1 MRRLA
6 VVTLLFALAAP
17 AAFAQ
22 IEITSIT
29 PSSGPSTG
37 GTVVTLKGDFS
48 AWPYYVYFGAVPA
61 VSSERTDNNTIVAV
75 TPPHLPG
82 VAPINVFDYDM
93 VVGTTA
99 TFTFT
104 GEVPEEHYERILVPL
119 LTPPV
124 FGAFGSEFHTD
135 LRLTSKNP
143 SRTLRLFG
151 LRPPCGDTAPIP
163 NPICSWDPANDV
175 MYVSPGSDLG
185 PEGID
190 YFGEPGRFIYL
201 SKTDAASLAG
211 NLRVHDVSRAG
222 LNYGTEIPLVRFREF
237 QQETILLLG
246 VPGDPRFRNTLRIY
260 GNTNMP
266 MTVTV
271 QGLPPVEVQLTGAD
285 DAGFQPSYGSLTIP
299 PRAGTEPYWVR
310 IDGPPPASGPS
321 PPIYF
326 GSFWAFISVTNN
338 ETQVISTITP
348 QP

>member
-1 MRRLA
+1 MRRVAL
-6 VVTLLFALAAP
+6 VTMLLALAAP
-17 AAFAQ
+17 AVFAQ
-22 IEITSIT
+22 IPIDSIT

-48 AWPYYVYFGAVPA
+48 SWPYYVYFGDVPA
-61 VSSERTDNNTIVAV
+61 VFSERADLTTIVAV

-82 VAPINVFDYDM
+82 VTRIKVFDYDM
-93 VVGTTA
+93 IVETTA

-104 GEVPEEHYERILVPL
+104 GGVPEDQFERILVPL

-135 LRLTSKNP
+135 LRLTSKNAQQ
-143 SRTLRLFG
+143 SLRVFG
-151 LRPPCGDTAPIP
+151 LRQPCPDTPATT
-163 NPICSWDPANDV
+163 PICDWDPANDS
-175 MYVSPGSDLG
+175 MHISAGSDLG
-185 PEGID
+185 PDGID
-190 YFGEPGRFIYL
+190 YFGQPGRFIYL
-201 SKTDAASLAG
+201 TKTDAASLAG

-260 GNTNMP
+260 GNANIP
-266 MTVTV
+266 VTVTI
-271 QGLPPVEVQLTGAD
+271 QGLPPVEVQLIGAD
-285 DAGFQPSYGSLTIP
+285 DAGFIPSYGSFTIP
-299 PRAGTEPYWVR
+299 PMGGVEPYWVR
-310 IDGPPPASGPS
+310 IDGPPPLSGPS